1 LLLLQQEKA
10 DCSEKRNI
18 EKVGVLLLLNSHDT
32 FQTPFRFRRYQISPK
47 PIVNRMLQ
55 YRKKNRQVYSGYTS
69 EEQTI
74 EQNHKP
80 NHDSRLNWLQFNSIV
95 QPKLP
100 MAQEI

>member
-1 LLLLQQEKA
+1 
-10 DCSEKRNI
+10 
-18 EKVGVLLLLNSHDT
+18 
-32 FQTPFRFRRYQISPK
+32 
-47 PIVNRMLQ
+47 MLQ